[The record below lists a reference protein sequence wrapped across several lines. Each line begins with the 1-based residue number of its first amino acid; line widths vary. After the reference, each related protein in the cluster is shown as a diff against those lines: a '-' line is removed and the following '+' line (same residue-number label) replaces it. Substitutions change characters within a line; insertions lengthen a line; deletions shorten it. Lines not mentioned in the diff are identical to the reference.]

1 MRKLKLQVQMT
12 IDGFI
17 AGKNGESDWMQN
29 NWDDEFKKYEYDLAD
44 ASDTL
49 LMGRKRTAEFV
60 THWETVADNQPDS
73 DWNTFAQKMVA
84 IPKIVFGKTIST
96 IEGKNTRVENG
107 DVVSVVRDLKN
118 KNGKDILVYGG
129 ESFVYSLVKENLI
142 DEIYFFI
149 NTAIIGK
156 GKTIFI

>member
-17 AGKNGESDWMQN
+17 AGQNGESDWMQN

-49 LMGRKRTAEFV
+49 LMGRKMTAEFV

-96 IEGKNTRVENG
+96 IEGKNTRVERS
-107 DVVSVVRDLKN
+107 DEQTSE
-118 KNGKDILVYGG
+118 IQ
-129 ESFVYSLVKENLI
+129 SLMR
-142 DEIYFFI
+142 
-149 NTAIIGK
+149 
-156 GKTIFI
+156 